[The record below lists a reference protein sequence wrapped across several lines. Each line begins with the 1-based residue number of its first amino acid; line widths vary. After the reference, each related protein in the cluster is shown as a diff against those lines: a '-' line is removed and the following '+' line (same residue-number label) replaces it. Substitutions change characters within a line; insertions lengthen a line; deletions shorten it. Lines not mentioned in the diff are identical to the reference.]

1 MQLRGSLSLRTFLVL
16 LVVLGLIGVGA
27 YVGCR
32 YVILEALGRV
42 ELLRSAQDT
51 TVLASELDKTKET
64 LLMANSYLIWAVAA
78 GFSLLTLS
86 LWAILT
92 ISFSGP
98 ARRTMASGTPVRKT
112 ELKPKPAKET
122 VSKPEPSKPDTALVF
137 LSLLQKEGR
146 FVDFL
151 GEDLDGYAD
160 EQIGAAVRSVHQG
173 CKKVVAGHLKL
184 APVWNAE
191 EGSKVNVPE
200 GFDPASIKLTGNVSG
215 NPTFTGILRHP
226 GWRADKVSWPELS
239 ADYDVNII
247 APAEVEVL

>member
-1 MQLRGSLSLRTFLVL
+1 MQLRGSLSLRAFLVL
-16 LVVLGLIGVGA
+16 VLVLGLIGVGA
-27 YVGCR
+27 YFGCR
-32 YVILEALGRV
+32 YLILEALGRV
-42 ELLRSAQDT
+42 ELLKSAEDM
-51 TVLASELDKTKET
+51 TVLASELDKTKEM
-64 LLMANSYLIWAVAA
+64 LLMADSYLIWAVIA
-78 GFSLLTLS
+78 GFSLLILL

-98 ARRTMASGTPVRKT
+98 AKRTTASGAPARKT
-112 ELKPKPAKET
+112 ELKPKPAKEP

-151 GEDLDGYAD
+151 GEDLDRYAD

-184 APVWNAE
+184 APVLNAE
-191 EGSKVNVPE
+191 EGSRVNVPE

-215 NPTFTGILRHP
+215 DPPFTGVLRHP
-226 GWRADKVSWPELS
+226 GWQADKVSWPELS
-239 ADYDVNII
+239 AGYDVNII
-247 APAEVEVL
+247 APAEVEVS